1 MATKV
6 TNLLRGVID
15 QPFAADA
22 LIGPHLTAE
31 AVDGWRLLQV
41 EPFEGGWRWDRPSSG
56 ESNAFMRAGAYP
68 IRRFARTYSPV
79 DSCGYR

>member
-1 MATKV
+1 MAARV

-31 AVDGWRLLQV
+31 AVDGWQLLQV
-41 EPFEGGWRWDRPSSG
+41 EPFEGG
-56 ESNAFMRAGAYP
+56 
-68 IRRFARTYSPV
+68 
-79 DSCGYR
+79 

>member
-31 AVDGWRLLQV
+31 AVDGWELLQV
-41 EPFEGGWRWDRPSSG
+41 EPFDGGWRFYWVK
-56 ESNAFMRAGAYP
+56 AG
-68 IRRFARTYSPV
+68 
-79 DSCGYR
+79 